1 MEQVAPSQT
10 RSRHFA
16 GAGLLSVLLIVAA
29 ASPVAARP
37 DSGIRFILTYAST
50 NLTAIGLWD
59 CDGQDAAGATL
70 RFGYVDGKNL
80 QAPIG
85 NGKPSV
91 WTDMDPLLEVFGCDG
106 DYWAFSAKSY
116 DLTGQFDASVMSI
129 DTFESATLHVS
140 VPMFDDNFVDTGVR
154 ISFALDWTAVGEP
167 VVMNWHEG
175 GTFHEERSA
184 PAVVSG
190 TVVVSGLD
198 QLWHESLIG
207 DSLTFDPVNNTDQTA
222 IGWASNIDT
231 P

>member
-1 MEQVAPSQT
+1 M

-16 GAGLLSVLLIVAA
+16 GAGLFSVLLIIAA

-37 DSGIRFILTYAST
+37 DSGSHFILTYAHTS
-50 NLTAIGLWD
+50 LTAGGLWE
-59 CDGQDAAGATL
+59 CPGEQDAAGATL
-70 RFGYVDGKNL
+70 QFGYVDGQNL
-80 QAPIG
+80 MNPIG

-106 DYWAFSAKSY
+106 AHWEFRAQSY

-140 VPMFDDNFVDTGVR
+140 VPMFDDNFADTGVHM
-154 ISFALDWTAVGEP
+154 SFALDWTAVGEP

-175 GTFHEERSA
+175 GTFHQERSA
-184 PAVVSG
+184 PAAVSG
-190 TVVVSGLD
+190 TVVVSGLT

-207 DSLTFDPVNNTDQTA
+207 DSLTFDPVGNTDQTA
-222 IGWASNIDT
+222 IGWASNTDT